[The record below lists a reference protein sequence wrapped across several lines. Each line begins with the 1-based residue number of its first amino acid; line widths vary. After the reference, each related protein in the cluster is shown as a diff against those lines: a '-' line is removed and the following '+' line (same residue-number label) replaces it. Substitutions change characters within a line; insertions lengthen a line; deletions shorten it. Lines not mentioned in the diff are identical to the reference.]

1 VTQTSAEAIEI
12 VICMGS
18 SCFARGNAE
27 NLRLIKQYSTGRDLN
42 PSMRMKGQLCRD
54 RCTVGP
60 SITIDGIDHHGV
72 SPANVI
78 HLLESAI
85 NERKSK

>member
-1 VTQTSAEAIEI
+1 VTPTSGDDIEI

-18 SCFARGNAE
+18 SCFARGNSE
-27 NLRLIKQYSTGRDLN
+27 NLRLIKQYSSGHELN
-42 PSMRMKGQLCRD
+42 LSMRMKGQLCRD

-72 SPANVI
+72 TPANVI

-85 NERKSK
+85 SERQSR